1 MISEKE
7 AEELKNRIREL
18 EEEIKRLKK
27 IEHDYE
33 DTKKDYEDTKKDYE
47 DTKKDYEDTKKE
59 YEKTKKEFEEYKSKH
74 NQTVDELRKALK
86 IKQNI
91 KSKPKSLGAQKG
103 HAAYYRKIPERVDY
117 VKSLN
122 LKKCPNC
129 KTNLGN
135 KQETRS
141 RYVTDVKITSV
152 ADTTRYD
159 IGRYY
164 CPCCKKLVEPE
175 VPNVLPHAKFGLN
188 LMLLVMY
195 LRLGLRLPIDKIKS
209 YFMDIYQLPI
219 SKGEIICITKQ
230 LVLAFGDYYCWL
242 EKVVKLSRVKH
253 TDTTSWRING
263 KNYYAWVFIAFGVVL
278 YKIMKHNNT
287 KSAITV
293 LGNKQKGMTLVIDR
307 FSALR
312 ALAKKAGFS
321 LQYCW
326 SHILND
332 SKGLA
337 KHFGAEGKYVHKELK
352 EIYEMS
358 SSFAHCGNEQMVEQ
372 FKFGVYELTLR
383 HYKHHTVRKFVN
395 NLYYRDIKHLFL
407 FVTDTYVDSTNNIS
421 ERELRH
427 LVIIRKISNGSR
439 STCGANAMA
448 MLLSV
453 IQTLRFNRCN
463 ILKGLSGIL
472 NNASNQ

>member
-1 MISEKE
+1 MISDKE
-7 AEELKNRIREL
+7 AMELKEKIKKL
-18 EEEIKRLKK
+18 EKEIKRLKK
-27 IEHDYE
+27 IE
-33 DTKKDYEDTKKDYE
+33 
-47 DTKKDYEDTKKE
+47 
-59 YEKTKKEFEEYKSKH
+59 KEFEEFKARH

-86 IKQNI
+86 IKSET
-91 KSKPKSLGAQKG
+91 KSKPKLLGAQKG
-103 HAAYYRKIPERVDY
+103 HAPYFRKIPARVDCI
-117 VKSLN
+117 KALTI
-122 LKKCPNC
+122 KKCPHC
-129 KTNLGN
+129 KTRLGN
-135 KQETRS
+135 RQEIRS
-141 RYVTDVKITSV
+141 RFVTDVKIISI
-152 ADTTRYD
+152 AKTTRYD
-159 IGRYY
+159 INRYY
-164 CPCCKKLVEPE
+164 CPCCKKLVEAQ
-175 VPNVLPHAKFGLN
+175 VPYVLPHAKFGLN

-195 LRLGLRLPIDKIKS
+195 LRLGLRLPIDKIRS
-209 YFMDIYQLPI
+209 YFMDVLQLHI
-219 SKGEIICITKQ
+219 SKGEIICIMKQ
-230 LVLAFGDYYCWL
+230 LVLAFGDYYNWL
-242 EKVVKLSRVKH
+242 EKVVKHSRVKH

-278 YKIMKHNNT
+278 YKIRKHNNT

-326 SHILND
+326 AHILDD

-337 KHFGAEGKYVHKELK
+337 KNFGAEGKYIHKKLK
-352 EIYEMS
+352 EIYEMA
-358 SSFAHCGNEQMVEQ
+358 SSFTHCGNEQMVEQ
-372 FKFGVYELTLR
+372 FKAMLFKLTLR

-395 NLYYRDIKHLFL
+395 NLYYRDIEHLFL
-407 FVTDTYVDSTNNIS
+407 FVTDKYVDSTNNIS

-448 MLLSV
+448 MLLSI
-453 IQTLRFNRCN
+453 IQTLKFNKCN

-472 NNASNQ
+472 NNHSFQ

>member
-1 MISEKE
+1 MKKTIEQKYNELREENQKLKE
-7 AEELKNRIREL
+7 QIKEVKKNFEETKQEF
-18 EEEIKRLKK
+18 EE
-27 IEHDYE
+27 
-33 DTKKDYEDTKKDYE
+33 TKQEF
-47 DTKKDYEDTKKE
+47 
-59 YEKTKKEFEEYKSKH
+59 EKTKKDFEEYKSKH
-74 NQTVDELRKALK
+74 VQTVDELRKAL
-86 IKQNI
+86 NI
-91 KSKPKSLGAQKG
+91 KSNNKHQSKPLGAQKG
-103 HAAYYRKIPERVDY
+103 HTAYVRKIPERVDS
-117 VKSLN
+117 VKALT
-122 LKKCPNC
+122 LKKCPHC
-129 KTNLGN
+129 KTRLGD
-135 KQETRS
+135 KQAARS

-152 ADTTRYD
+152 AKTTRYD

-164 CPCCKKLVEPE
+164 CTCCKKLVEPE
-175 VPNVLPHAKFGLN
+175 VPNVLPHARFGLN

-195 LRLGLRLPIDKIKS
+195 LRLGLRLPVDKIKS
-209 YFMDIYQLPI
+209 YFMDMYQLPI

-230 LVLAFGDYYCWL
+230 LVLAFGDYYGWL

-263 KNYYAWVFIAFGVVL
+263 KNYYAWVFVAFGVVL
-278 YKIMKHNNT
+278 YKIRKRNNS

-312 ALAKKAGFS
+312 ALAKKAGFY

-326 SHILND
+326 AHILDD

-337 KHFGAEGKYVHKELK
+337 KNFGAEGKYVHKKLK
-352 EIYEMS
+352 EIYEIS
-358 SSFAHCGNEQMVEQ
+358 SSFTHCGNEQMVEQ
-372 FKFGVYELTLR
+372 FKAIVFKLTLR

-395 NLYYRDIKHLFL
+395 NLYYRDIEHLFL
-407 FVTDTYVDSTNNIS
+407 FVTDKDVDSTNNIS

-439 STCGANAMA
+439 SACGANAMA
-448 MLLSV
+448 MLLSI
-453 IQTLRFNRCN
+453 IQTLRLNRCN

-472 NNASNQ
+472 NNPSSQ

>member
-1 MISEKE
+1 MISEEE
-7 AEELKNRIREL
+7 AKKLKDRIREL
-18 EEEIKRLKK
+18 EEENKRLQK
-27 IEHDYE
+27 IE
-33 DTKKDYEDTKKDYE
+33 KDYE

-59 YEKTKKEFEEYKSKH
+59 YDKTKKEFEEYKSKH
-74 NQTVDELRKALK
+74 NQTVDELRKAL
-86 IKQNI
+86 NI
-91 KSKPKSLGAQKG
+91 KPNLQSKPKHLGAQKG
-103 HAAYYRKIPERVDY
+103 HVAYVRKIPERVDHI
-117 VKSLN
+117 KSLI
-122 LKKCPNC
+122 LKKCPHC
-129 KTNLGN
+129 KTKLGS

-141 RYVTDVKITSV
+141 RYVTDVQITSV
-152 ADTTRYD
+152 AKTTRYD

-164 CPCCKKLVEPE
+164 CPKCKKMVEPE
-175 VPNVLPHAKFGLN
+175 VQNVLPHARFGLN

-219 SKGEIICITKQ
+219 SKGEIICIMKQ
-230 LVLAFGDYYCWL
+230 LVLAFGDYYSWL

-278 YKIMKHNNT
+278 YKIRKHNNT
-287 KSAITV
+287 KSGIMV
-293 LGNKQKGMTLVIDR
+293 LGNKQKGMTLIIDR

-312 ALAKKAGFS
+312 ALAKKAGFF

-326 SHILND
+326 AHILDD

-337 KHFGAEGKYVHKELK
+337 KHFGSEGKYIHKKLK

-358 SSFAHCGNEQMVEQ
+358 SSFTHCGNEQMVEQ
-372 FKFGVYELTLR
+372 FKVMVYELTLR

-395 NLYYRDIKHLFL
+395 NLYYRDIEHLFL
-407 FVTDTYVDSTNNIS
+407 FVTDKYVDSTNNIS

-448 MLLSV
+448 MLLSI
-453 IQTLRFNRCN
+453 IQTLRYNRCN

-472 NNASNQ
+472 NKPSSQ

>member
-1 MISEKE
+1 MKKTLEQE
-7 AEELKNRIREL
+7 NEELKEENKKLKEQIRK
-18 EEEIKRLKK
+18 IK
-27 IEHDYE
+27 E
-33 DTKKDYEDTKKDYE
+33 
-47 DTKKDYEDTKKE
+47 
-59 YEKTKKEFEEYKSKH
+59 EFEEYKSMH
-74 NQTVDELRKALK
+74 TQTVDELRKALN
-86 IKQNI
+86 IKPDI
-91 KSKPKSLGAQKG
+91 KSKPKPLGAQKD
-103 HAAYYRKIPERVDY
+103 HAAYVRKIPERVDS
-117 VKSLN
+117 VKALN
-122 LKKCPNC
+122 LTKCPHC
-129 KTNLGN
+129 KTRLGD
-135 KQETRS
+135 KQAARS

-152 ADTTRYD
+152 AKTTRYD

-195 LRLGLRLPIDKIKS
+195 LRLGLRLPVDKIKS
-209 YFMDIYQLPI
+209 YFMDIYQLHI

-230 LVLAFGDYYCWL
+230 LVLAFGDYYGWL
-242 EKVVKLSRVKH
+242 EKVVKFSRVKH

-263 KNYYAWVFIAFGVVL
+263 KNYYAWVFVAFGVVL
-278 YKIMKHNNT
+278 YKIRKHNNT

-293 LGNKQKGMTLVIDR
+293 LGNKQNGMTLVIDR

-312 ALAKKAGFS
+312 ALAKKAGFYV
-321 LQYCW
+321 QYCW
-326 SHILND
+326 AHILDD

-337 KHFGAEGKYVHKELK
+337 KNFGAEGKYVHKKIK
-352 EIYEMS
+352 EIYEVS
-358 SSFAHCGNEQMVEQ
+358 SSFTHCGNEQMVEQ
-372 FKFGVYELTLR
+372 FKAMVFKLTLR

-395 NLYYRDIKHLFL
+395 NLYYRDIEHLFL
-407 FVTDTYVDSTNNIS
+407 FVTDKYVDSTNNIS

-448 MLLSV
+448 MLLSI
-453 IQTLRFNRCN
+453 IQTLRFNKCN

-472 NNASNQ
+472 NNHSSQ

>member
-1 MISEKE
+1 MKKTLEQE
-7 AEELKNRIREL
+7 NEELKKEVQKLKEQIREV
-18 EEEIKRLKK
+18 EKNF
-27 IEHDYE
+27 
-33 DTKKDYEDTKKDYE
+33 
-47 DTKKDYEDTKKE
+47 
-59 YEKTKKEFEEYKSKH
+59 EKTKKEFEDAKKEFEEFKSKH
-74 NQTVDELRKALK
+74 TQTVDELRKALN
-86 IKQNI
+86 IKADT
-91 KSKPKSLGAQKG
+91 KSKPKLLGAQKG
-103 HAAYYRKIPERVDY
+103 HAAYVRKIPERVDY
-117 VKSLN
+117 VRTLT

-129 KTNLGN
+129 KTKLQG
-135 KQETRS
+135 KQATRS
-141 RYVTDVKITSV
+141 RYVTDVKITSS
-152 ADTTRYD
+152 AKTFRYD

-188 LMLLVMY
+188 LMLLAMY
-195 LRLGLRLPIDKIKS
+195 LRLGLRLPVDKIKS
-209 YFMDIYQLPI
+209 YFMDVHQLHI
-219 SKGEIICITKQ
+219 SKGEIICIMKQ
-230 LVLAFGDYYCWL
+230 LVLAFGDYYGWL

-263 KNYYAWVFIAFGVVL
+263 KNYYAWVFVSFGVVL
-278 YKIMKHNNT
+278 YKIRKHNNS

-312 ALAKKAGFS
+312 ALAKKAGFY

-326 SHILND
+326 AHILDD

-337 KHFGAEGKYVHKELK
+337 KNFGAEGKYVHKKLK
-352 EIYEMS
+352 DIYEIS
-358 SSFAHCGNEQMVEQ
+358 NSFAHCGNERMVEQ
-372 FKFGVYELTLR
+372 FKAMVYELTLR

-407 FVTDTYVDSTNNIS
+407 FVTDKDVDSTNNIS

-439 STCGANAMA
+439 STCGANAMV
-448 MLLSV
+448 MLLSI
-453 IQTLRFNRCN
+453 IQTLRFNKCN

-472 NNASNQ
+472 NNHSSQ